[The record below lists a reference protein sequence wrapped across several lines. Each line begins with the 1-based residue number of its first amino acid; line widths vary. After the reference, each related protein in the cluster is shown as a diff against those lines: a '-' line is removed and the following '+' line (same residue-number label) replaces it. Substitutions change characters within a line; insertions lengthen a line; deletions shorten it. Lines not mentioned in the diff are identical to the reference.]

1 MKDLSDT
8 QLVTLLQQGSEHA
21 FREIY
26 VRHWKFLYE
35 TAYRKT
41 NPEDACDI
49 VQEIFLSLWK
59 NRDGLRMEVQLNTY
73 LGAALRHKII
83 DHYRLKMARGTFYEE
98 AFPPGTL
105 PPADYETKELNN
117 IIRSTVSRMPERMRE
132 IFVLNRDSGL
142 PSAEITKKS
151 QK

>member
-1 MKDLSDT
+1 
-8 QLVTLLQQGSEHA
+8 
-21 FREIY
+21 
-26 VRHWKFLYE
+26 
-35 TAYRKT
+35 
-41 NPEDACDI
+41 
-49 VQEIFLSLWK
+49 
-59 NRDGLRMEVQLNTY
+59 
-73 LGAALRHKII
+73 
-83 DHYRLKMARGTFYEE
+83 MARGTFYEE

-132 IFVLNRDSGL
+132 IFLLNRDSGL